1 VVVEAT
7 FSFGWSGR
15 NSAACWRR
23 RLRCEE
29 QLTSLEKVLTVEL
42 ADPTLSTEV
51 TLVGASHCCD
61 DDARY
66 GGPVTVALL
75 DDEPHASV
83 DKKLKAKRTTSVA
96 DPGAAE
102 ADAAGR
108 SVGIAPAV
116 AQRLEVV
123 LALCAVRGQQ
133 ALEEQPVAAV

>member
-1 VVVEAT
+1 MVVEVT

-15 NSAACWRR
+15 HSAACWRR

-29 QLTSLEKVLTVEL
+29 QLASLEKVLTVEL
-42 ADPTLSTEV
+42 ADPTLSIEV
-51 TLVGASHCCD
+51 ALVDASRCCD
-61 DDARY
+61 NDARH
-66 GGPVTVALL
+66 GGPVTMALL

-102 ADAAGR
+102 ADATGR

-116 AQRLEVV
+116 AQRLEVM
-123 LALCAVRGQQ
+123 LALCAVRGQEAQ
-133 ALEEQPVAAV
+133 ALAEQTAV